1 MFEYIMQKM
10 SKKVIERS
18 KIFHYMNLDDEP
30 GINEKIK
37 KKKNNKTKTR
47 NENHSLLNSNKV
59 THTNYLPKYLSIT
72 NNLLG

>member
-1 MFEYIMQKM
+1 
-10 SKKVIERS
+10 
-18 KIFHYMNLDDEP
+18 MNLDDEP

-37 KKKNNKTKTR
+37 KKNKTKTR
-47 NENHSLLNSNKV
+47 NKNHYLLNSNKV

>member
-37 KKKNNKTKTR
+37 KKKTTK
-47 NENHSLLNSNKV
+47 LNSNKV